1 MTEVKTG
8 KRGWV
13 KNAVIIFL
21 AVMLV
26 LTFFSNTIMNW
37 SLPEVAVQTA
47 MSGDINAQ
55 IMGTGTVKAASTYE
69 VKAEESRK
77 VQTVYAQEGSAVTAG
92 DILFVYT
99 AGGSEELKA
108 AQERLE
114 ELQLEYKRSQLQA
127 QTFDYTRQER
137 DIEELREKIAEA
149 IALRDSLIVSD
160 EDYAAAEN
168 AVAQAKD
175 TVKEAEDTVKK
186 AEIALEQAQN
196 MLGSVNQ
203 GNGDY
208 SGVESAM
215 LTLEAARAD
224 LEAAKNAL
232 ATAQLTYGAVYDA
245 LVAETDEWIAVDYD
259 AQNGEGAFAAMDVL
273 QQNTV
278 LAAKRP
284 IYLPATAA
292 KYAPDSAEAEAYG
305 AITQREAA
313 IAAANAQVRSAELS
327 YSQAV
332 DRYYSEN
339 AGNSSYYEYKKAYDE
354 ATETLSAAQKR
365 LLTTQEEQT
374 RAEARFSQLKDDR
387 AACETAEGEIKTL
400 EDSLDDKLFDLNE
413 QKKTDSVAQKLQELD
428 FQKMRDDI
436 AKQEELIK
444 SYETGEAV
452 TEVKAEVNGVV
463 KSVGVTAGSTTKP
476 EDVLA
481 TIEVPDMGYTVELT
495 VTAEQAQKVVVGD
508 MAQVSMGWWGSYDI
522 TAQLTAIRPDPKN
535 PRTNKILVFE
545 VSGSDVSSGSNIDI
559 SIGERSRMY
568 DIVVPKSALRSDS
581 NGSFVLIVVAKPS
594 PLGNRY
600 TAQRVDVTVQAE
612 DDVNCAVTG
621 GVGYGDYVITTSTIP
636 VESGMQIR
644 MAEG

>member
-47 MSGDINAQ
+47 MSGEINAQ
-55 IMGTGTVKAASTYE
+55 IRGTGTVKAAATYE
-69 VKAEESRK
+69 VKAAESRK
-77 VQTVYAQEGSAVTAG
+77 VQTVYAQEGNTVTAG
-92 DILFVYT
+92 DVLFVYT

-108 AQERLE
+108 AQEQLA
-114 ELQLEYKRSQLQA
+114 ELQLAYKRATLQA
-127 QTFDYTRQER
+127 QTFDYTRAER
-137 DIEELREKIAEA
+137 EIAEIKEKIAEA
-149 IALRDSLIVSD
+149 TALRDSLVVSD
-160 EDYAAAEN
+160 EDYAAAEE
-168 AVAQAKD
+168 AVSTAKNI
-175 TVKEAEDTVKK
+175 VKEAEDTVKK
-186 AEIALEQAQN
+186 AEIALQEAQN
-196 MLGSVNQ
+196 LLGSVNQ
-203 GNGDY
+203 GSGDY

-215 LTLEAARAD
+215 LALESARSELAAAN
-224 LEAAKNAL
+224 NAL
-232 ATAQLTYGAVYDA
+232 ATARLTYGAVYDA
-245 LVAETDEWIAVDYD
+245 LVAEAEAWIAADYD
-259 AQNGEGAFAAMDVL
+259 AQHGADSFAALSDA
-273 QQNTV
+273 QKTV
-278 LAAKRP
+278 FLAEKRP

-292 KYAPDSAEAEAYG
+292 KYASDSAEAEAYS
-305 AITQREAA
+305 AITAREAA
-313 IAAANAQVRSAELS
+313 IASANAQVRAAELS
-327 YSQAV
+327 YSQAA

-339 AGNSSYYEYKKAYDE
+339 AGNSYYYEYKKAYDE
-354 ATETLSAAQKR
+354 AAEDLSAAQKR
-365 LLTTQEEQT
+365 HLVTQEEQA
-374 RAEARFSQLKDDR
+374 RAESRFTKLKENR
-387 AACETAEGEIKTL
+387 EACKAAETEIKTL
-400 EDSLDDKLFDLNE
+400 EESLDDRLFDLNE
-413 QKKTDSVAQKLQELD
+413 QKKTDDVSKKLQELD

-436 AKQEELIK
+436 AKQEALIAG
-444 SYETGEAV
+444 YETGETV
-452 TEVKAEVNGVV
+452 TEVVADVNGVI

-481 TIEVPDMGYTVELT
+481 TIEVPDMGYTVELA

-535 PRTNKILVFE
+535 PRESKLLVFE
-545 VSGSDVSSGSNIDI
+545 VSGSDVVSGSNIDI

-568 DIVVPKSALRSDS
+568 DTVIPKSALRSDS